1 MPITIDEK
9 FDSREATESE
19 SPTTE
24 LLYVVQGTDDDL
36 QVKALVAATSPATYA
51 GLVRDSYTI
60 KTLGGGVWESEV
72 GIPLGDGI
80 GTPIGG
86 MDYYIES
93 ADNLTNQSTSA
104 TSRKDYTSC
113 GG

>member
-36 QVKALVAATSPATYA
+36 LVKSLVAATAPAIYD
-51 GLVRDSYTI
+51 GLKRDSFSI
-60 KTLGGGVWESEV
+60 KTLGGGVWV
-72 GIPLGDGI
+72 MGKL
-80 GTPIGG
+80 
-86 MDYYIES
+86 
-93 ADNLTNQSTSA
+93 LR
-104 TSRKDYTSC
+104 SRVPVRPC
-113 GG
+113 